1 MTAGQQ
7 TLVCRLEAIHD
18 LRIETQPVAEPG
30 PGEVLVRMA
39 RGGICG
45 SDLHYF
51 HNGGFGAVRLRQP
64 MILGHEISGYVE
76 AVGPGVEGL
85 RPGLLVAVNPSHPCG
100 HCAACLGGEHQHCTD
115 MRFLGS
121 AARMPHI
128 QGAFRERMV
137 VGAAQ
142 CLVMPGDVTPA
153 EAACAEPLAVCLH
166 ALAQAGSVAGKRV
179 LVTGSGPIG
188 VLAVAAARLDG
199 AVEILATDVEDAALA
214 VAARMGATRTL
225 NVGQGSAGDASAE
238 RGRFDVAF
246 ECSGRQSALAFALD
260 SLRPRGTLVQI
271 GLSTEVTLPL
281 SVLVTREIAL
291 KGTFRFNTEF
301 DRAGQL
307 IASRQ
312 IDVRPMITA
321 AYPLADAV
329 EAFRAASDRSRSCKV
344 QLELTDHG

>member
-1 MTAGQQ
+1 MTERQ
-7 TLVCRLEAIHD
+7 TLVCRLDAIHD
-18 LRIETQPVAEPG
+18 LRIETQPVVEPG
-30 PGEVLVRMA
+30 PGEVLVRLA

-51 HNGGFGAVRLRQP
+51 HDGGFGAVRLRQP
-64 MILGHEISGYVE
+64 MILGHEISGHVE
-76 AVGPGVEGL
+76 AIGPGVEGL
-85 RPGLLVAVNPSHPCG
+85 QPGMLVAVNPSHPCG
-100 HCAACLGGEHQHCTD
+100 RCAACLGGEHQHCAD

-128 QGAFRERMV
+128 QGAFRELMV

-142 CLVMPGDVTPA
+142 CLPMSGDVTPA

-166 ALAQAGSVAGKRV
+166 ALAQAGSVGGKRV

-188 VLAVAAARLDG
+188 VLVTAAARLDG

-214 VAARMGATRTL
+214 VALRMGASRTL
-225 NVGQGSAGDASAE
+225 NVAPGRGIDVADE
-238 RGRFDVAF
+238 RGRFDIAF
-246 ECSGRQSALAFALD
+246 ECSGRQSALAFALA
-260 SLRPRGTLVQI
+260 SLRPRGILVQI
-271 GLSTEVTLPL
+271 GLSTEVALPL
-281 SVLVTREIAL
+281 SELVTKEIVL

-301 DRAGQL
+301 ERAGRL

-312 IDVRPMITA
+312 IDVRPMITST
-321 AYPLADAV
+321 YPLADAV

-344 QLELTDHG
+344 QLELSSLQ